1 MCPPQKKMKL
11 DNCYIMPK
19 DAKNSNGN
27 HGDYHQILFLFPS
40 APMVL
45 PFVTENNDLEEG
57 GPGKQ
62 V

>member
-1 MCPPQKKMKL
+1 MKL